1 MIRNRNAKI
10 ALSGVAIVLMIF
22 QGLIIGIAA
31 PREYHLI
38 HDWVF
43 YVINYVII
51 ALFLLLHSKNR
62 HVRWIKLVI
71 GVILLVSNTTFF
83 YYMGNVNV
91 VVSKST
97 DNQHEVILKEYKNTS
112 NESIRLKRKGFLFGK
127 KVATLRGSSLYKAFE
142 EDMYKIEW
150 SNEDTAIVTYQ
161 ANENGILQ
169 QSIFNFRSSNYIG
182 YHYVSVSLTGKWFEQ
197 DNPQNYFIYNEG
209 EIIYAK
215 DGQLHYYGDED
226 SEQQGIFS
234 VVIDGDDKKPS
245 FSVLLN
251 TDAEVGD
258 NGLITDGGTIT
269 IFPVSLKETGGKVY
283 YRE

>member
-1 MIRNRNAKI
+1 MIRNRNGKI
-10 ALSGVAIVLMIF
+10 VLCGVAIVLIII
-22 QGLIIGIAA
+22 QGLIIGVAA
-31 PREYHLI
+31 TREYYLI

-51 ALFLLLHSKNR
+51 ILFLLLYCKNR
-62 HVRWIKLVI
+62 HIRWIKLVI
-71 GVILLVSNTTFF
+71 GLILLVSNTTFF
-83 YYMGNVNV
+83 YYMGNVNL

-127 KVATLRGSSLYKAFE
+127 KVATLRGSSLYKALE
-142 EDMYKIEW
+142 EDAYKIVW

-161 ANENGILQ
+161 ANENGALQ
-169 QSIFNFRSSNYIG
+169 QSIFNFRSSNYVS
-182 YHYVSVSLTGKWFEQ
+182 YYYVSVSLTGKWFEQ

>member
-1 MIRNRNAKI
+1 MIRNRNGKI
-10 ALSGVAIVLMIF
+10 VLCGVAIVLIII
-22 QGLIIGIAA
+22 QGLIIGVAA
-31 PREYHLI
+31 TREYYLI

-51 ALFLLLHSKNR
+51 ILFLLLYCKNR
-62 HVRWIKLVI
+62 HVRWIQLAI
-71 GVILLVSNTTFF
+71 GLTLLVCNTTFF
-83 YYMGNVNV
+83 YYLGNVNV

-97 DNQHEVILKEYKNTS
+97 DNQHEVILKEYKKTS
-112 NESIRLKRKGFLFGK
+112 NETIRLKRKGFLFGK
-127 KVATLRGSSLYKAFE
+127 KVATLRGSSLYKALE
-142 EDMYKIEW
+142 EDMYKIVW

-161 ANENGILQ
+161 ANEKGVLQ
-169 QSIFNFRSSNYIG
+169 QSIFNFRSSNYVS
-182 YHYVSVSLTGKWFEQ
+182 YRYVSVSLTGKWFEQ

-215 DGQLHYYGDED
+215 DGQLHYYRDED

-234 VVIDGDDKKPS
+234 VVISGNDKKPS
-245 FSVLLN
+245 FTVLLN
-251 TDAEVGD
+251 ADAEIGD

-269 IFPVSLKETGGKVY
+269 IFPVSLQETEGKVY